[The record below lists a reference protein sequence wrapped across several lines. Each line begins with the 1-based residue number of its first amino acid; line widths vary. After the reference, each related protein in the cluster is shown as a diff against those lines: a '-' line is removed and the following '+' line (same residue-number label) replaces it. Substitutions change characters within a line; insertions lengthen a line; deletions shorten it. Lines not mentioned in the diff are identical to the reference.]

1 MENTTNINELPLEST
16 PPENRNLPEGQI
28 NSAVNR
34 IIDPNT
40 RQNEEKHVRFQE
52 VSNQSNQ
59 QNQQNLNKR
68 FEVKDTHKVI
78 ILASILFLLFSD
90 PKVKSYVMNIL
101 EVIFGKF
108 LKLPTG
114 GTSKIGLAFY
124 AAVFGTTLLVC
135 LSFID
140 LSAIKLAF

>member
-34 IIDPNT
+34 MIDPNT
-40 RQNEEKHVRFQE
+40 SLRHEDKHVRFQE
-52 VSNQSNQ
+52 THSNSQYQ
-59 QNQQNLNKR
+59 PVKR
-68 FEVKDTHKVI
+68 FELKDTHKVI

-90 PKVKSYVMNIL
+90 PKVKAYIMNIL

-124 AAVFGTTLLVC
+124 ACVFGTALLVC
-135 LSFID
+135 VSFID

>member
-16 PPENRNLPEGQI
+16 PPENRNLPEGQL
-28 NSAVNR
+28 NSSVNR
-34 IIDPNT
+34 MIDPNT
-40 RQNEEKHVRFQE
+40 SLRHTEDKHVRFQE
-52 VSNQSNQ
+52 PQYQ
-59 QNQQNLNKR
+59 PTLNKR
-68 FEVKDTHKVI
+68 FEIKDTHKVI

-90 PKVKSYVMNIL
+90 PKVKAYIMNIL

-124 AAVFGTTLLVC
+124 ASVFGTALLVC
-135 LSFID
+135 VSFID
-140 LSAIKLAF
+140 LSSIKLAF

>member
-52 VSNQSNQ
+52 VSNQS
-59 QNQQNLNKR
+59 LNKR
-68 FEVKDTHKVI
+68 FELKDTHKVI
-78 ILASILFLLFSD
+78 ILSSILFLLFSD

-108 LKLPTG
+108 LKSPTG

-124 AAVFGTTLLVC
+124 ASVFGIVLLICV
-135 LSFID
+135 SFID
-140 LSAIKLAF
+140 LSAIKIAF

>member
-16 PPENRNLPEGQI
+16 PPENRNLPEGQL
-28 NSAVNR
+28 NSTVNR
-34 IIDPNT
+34 MIDPNT
-40 RQNEEKHVRFQE
+40 SLRHEDKHVRFQE
-52 VSNQSNQ
+52 PQYQ
-59 QNQQNLNKR
+59 PTLNKR
-68 FEVKDTHKVI
+68 FELKDTHKVI

-90 PKVKSYVMNIL
+90 PKVKAYIMNIL

-124 AAVFGTTLLVC
+124 ASVFGTALLLCV
-135 LSFID
+135 SFID

>member
-16 PPENRNLPEGQI
+16 PPENRNLPEGQL
-28 NSAVNR
+28 NSSVNR
-34 IIDPNT
+34 MIDPNT
-40 RQNEEKHVRFQE
+40 NLRHEDKHVRFQE
-52 VSNQSNQ
+52 PQSNSYQ
-59 QNQQNLNKR
+59 STLNKR
-68 FEVKDTHKVI
+68 FELKDTHKVI

-90 PKVKSYVMNIL
+90 PKVKAYIMNIL

-124 AAVFGTTLLVC
+124 ASVFGTALLVC
-135 LSFID
+135 VSFID
-140 LSAIKLAF
+140 LSSIKLAF

>member
-16 PPENRNLPEGQI
+16 PPENRNLPEGQLNSSI
-28 NSAVNR
+28 NR
-34 IIDPNT
+34 MIDPNT
-40 RQNEEKHVRFQE
+40 TLRHEDKHVRFQE
-52 VSNQSNQ
+52 PQYQ
-59 QNQQNLNKR
+59 PTLNKR
-68 FEVKDTHKVI
+68 FELKDTHKVI

-90 PKVKSYVMNIL
+90 PKVKAYIMNIL

-124 AAVFGTTLLVC
+124 ASVFGTALLVC
-135 LSFID
+135 VSFID

>member
-16 PPENRNLPEGQI
+16 PPENRNLPEGQLNSSI
-28 NSAVNR
+28 NR
-34 IIDPNT
+34 MIDPT
-40 RQNEEKHVRFQE
+40 TSLRHQDKHVRFQE
-52 VSNQSNQ
+52 PHETSQYQ
-59 QNQQNLNKR
+59 PTLNKR
-68 FEVKDTHKVI
+68 FELKDTHKVI

-90 PKVKSYVMNIL
+90 PKVKAYIMNIL

-124 AAVFGTTLLVC
+124 ASVFGTALLVC
-135 LSFID
+135 VSFID
-140 LSAIKLAF
+140 LSSIKLAF

>member
-40 RQNEEKHVRFQE
+40 RQNEDKHVRFQE
-52 VSNQSNQ
+52 SSNNHKV
-59 QNQQNLNKR
+59 NVNKR
-68 FEVKDTHKVI
+68 FELKDTHKVI

-90 PKVKSYVMNIL
+90 PKVKAYIMNIL

-108 LKLPTG
+108 LKLQSC
-114 GTSKIGLAFY
+114 GTSKNGLSFY
-124 AAVFGTTLLVC
+124 ASVFGISLLLCVY
-135 LSFID
+135 FID
-140 LSAIKLAF
+140 LSAVKLAF